1 VLFCPLTNVRQIIVT
16 HSYITKEVPG
26 RIRHSNFFFKELDIS
41 SFIFVLFLETSNTT
55 DPPHGFD
62 NNFVIAYSNNATNQ
76 FEVNNFV
83 GRFEH
88 EKTGR
93 FLEVYSNQPGVQFYT
108 GVNYLLQLKL
118 KYSVFYI

>member
-1 VLFCPLTNVRQIIVT
+1 MSGTFDVLQ
-16 HSYITKEVPG
+16 
-26 RIRHSNFFFKELDIS
+26 NFFVFS
-41 SFIFVLFLETSNTT
+41 SETSNTT

-62 NNFVIAYSNNATNQ
+62 NNFVIADSNNATNQ